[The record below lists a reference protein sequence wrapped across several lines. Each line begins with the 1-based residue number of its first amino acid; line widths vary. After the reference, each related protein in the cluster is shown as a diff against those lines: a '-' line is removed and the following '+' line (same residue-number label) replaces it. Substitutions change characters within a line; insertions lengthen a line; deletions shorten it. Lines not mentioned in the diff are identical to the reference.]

1 MATDAQR
8 FRDLTLDA
16 FVGRLASLEPV
27 PGGGSASAVA
37 AGLAAGLVVMVAALS
52 EGRPRYAAHAATH
65 AAATIRGREL
75 VDRFLALADEDAS
88 AYADFAASRKMA
100 RDTDDERAARAT
112 ALRRAARNA
121 ADVPLDCVAAC
132 LELVEVAESLA
143 GRSNANAASDLAVAT
158 LLAEAAAQG
167 AAANVLVNL
176 PAVEDG
182 SFANTTSARV
192 AGLLAMIAT
201 HAAAT
206 RAVVA
211 SGEARAPLSVTTP

>member
-1 MATDAQR
+1 MATDAKR

-52 EGRPRYAAHAATH
+52 ESRPRYAAHAATH
-65 AAATIRGREL
+65 ATAATRGREL
-75 VDRFLALADEDAS
+75 VDRFLTLADEDAS

-100 RDTDDERAARAT
+100 RETDDERAARAI

-176 PAVEDG
+176 PAIEDEE
-182 SFANTTSARV
+182 FASVTSVRV
-192 AGLLAMIAT
+192 AELLSRIAAQ
-201 HAAAT
+201 AAVT

-211 SGEARAPLSVTTP
+211 SGELREPLVTSVG

>member
-1 MATDAQR
+1 MTTDAQR
-8 FRDLTLDA
+8 FRDLTLDG

-65 AAATIRGREL
+65 AAAAGRGREL
-75 VDRFLALADEDAS
+75 ADRFLALADEDAD
-88 AYADFAASRKMA
+88 AYAKFAASRKMA
-100 RDTDDERAARAT
+100 RETAEEQAIRAV

-121 ADVPLDCVAAC
+121 AVVPLDCVGAC
-132 LELVEVAESLA
+132 LELVELAESLA

-167 AAANVLVNL
+167 AAENVLVNL
-176 PAVEDG
+176 PAVEDQ
-182 SFANTTSARV
+182 SFADTTAARV
-192 AGLLAMIAT
+192 TELLAAIGR

-211 SGEARAPLSVTTP
+211 SGEARAPLSTATA